1 MSYPSQ
7 QPSGQYPSPAAAR
20 PMREGS
26 AVLIY
31 RSILWF
37 VVAVALVIVAMTTS
51 RMTARS
57 YADLLDLAGES
68 FDANNGLTSGAP
80 QQAVANGWYTNDLL
94 TVIGQQNN
102 TLDSI
107 QGSLLW
113 IAVIL
118 GLGVAAHVAGSSL
131 IRLVTRPKPTQV
143 PTPMQPRT
151 PAPWMNSQGPTPG
164 YGQPTAPNGPPPQ
177 YRPAPGQPPYPTDPR
192 PGQGN

>member
-1 MSYPSQ
+1 M
-7 QPSGQYPSPAAAR
+7 
-20 PMREGS
+20 
-26 AVLIY
+26 LIY
-31 RSILWF
+31 RLILWF
-37 VVAVALVIVAMTTS
+37 AVAVALVIVAMTTS

-80 QQAVANGWYTNDLL
+80 QQAVVNGWYTNDLL
-94 TVIGQQNN
+94 TVIGKQNN
-102 TLDSI
+102 TLMSI